1 MSQDLSGRKSATV
14 DATKDAPC
22 TQKRVAKAHTG
33 LTPFLHGWI
42 KVKEEFLQES
52 RKGRCPGTPV
62 HPAVTGSPQFITRKR
77 WPLAE
82 PPKQGSE
89 GSNPVASRDPP
100 LIQSRFS
107 QCLWDVS
114 DIKLTGITH
123 LGKCP
128 QSKFLLVGFQ

>member
-52 RKGRCPGTPV
+52 RKGRCPGSPV
-62 HPAVTGSPQFITRKR
+62 HPAVTAPNSSRGNDGHLLNHP
-77 WPLAE
+77 
-82 PPKQGSE
+82 GSE